1 MTDTAQLRAPETPTE
16 EDYRATMLAVLRREA
31 IA

>member
-1 MTDTAQLRAPETPTE
+1 MTEIAELRAPETPTE

-31 IA
+31 SA